1 VFINVGTRA
10 RIPNAPGLAD
20 AKPMTHVEAL
30 NLERLPEHLVVL
42 GGGYVG
48 LEFAQAMRRFGSRVT
63 IVHHGPHL
71 LEKED
76 PDVSAG
82 LLELMKDEGIEVLLN
97 SEVQKVTGRS
107 SEMVALQV
115 RSGTNERT
123 LEASDI
129 LVATGRTPNTD
140 RHKLDLG
147 GVEVD
152 SRGYIRVN
160 DRLQTTAPDVWA
172 TGESAGS
179 PHFTHVGEDD
189 FRIVLD
195 NLNGGNRTTR
205 GRVIPYVLFTDPEL
219 AHIGL
224 SETEAKAQGVHY
236 RLVKMPMAMVFRA
249 QTLSETRGFVK
260 ALIGDDDHM
269 LGFTGL
275 GVEAS
280 EMMAV
285 VQTAMLGRLPYTAL
299 RDAIFTHPTSA
310 EGLIGLFS
318 NPPTTPVG

>member
-1 VFINVGTRA
+1 
-10 RIPNAPGLAD
+10 
-20 AKPMTHVEAL
+20 MTHVEAL
-30 NLERLPEHLVVL
+30 NLERLPEHLVIL

-48 LEFAQAMRRFGSRVT
+48 LEFAQAMRRFGSGVT

-76 PDVSAG
+76 ADVSAG

-97 SEVQKVTGRS
+97 SEVLKVTGHS
-107 SEMVALQV
+107 SEMVTFLV
-115 RSGTNERT
+115 RAGKNELT

-140 RHKLDLG
+140 RLNLDRA
-147 GVEVD
+147 GVEVE

-160 DRLQTTAPDVWA
+160 EHLQTTAPDVWA

-195 NLNGGNRTTR
+195 NLNGGSRTTR

-236 RLVKMPMAMVFRA
+236 RIVKMPMSMVFRA

-260 ALIGDDDHM
+260 ALIGGDNRI
-269 LGFTGL
+269 LGFTAFGI
-275 GVEAS
+275 EAS
-280 EMMAV
+280 EMMSV
-285 VQTAMLGRLPYTAL
+285 VQTAMLGSLPYTAL

-310 EGLIGLFS
+310 EGLIGLLS
-318 NPPTTPVG
+318 NSPMAPVG